1 MPGVSALDV
10 RLAVAAGSV
19 VVDATIEISAATG
32 MSMSAGDV
40 LVDVLSDLTTD
51 ELSSATGTTVLSI
64 EAPVL
69 QWARATLSETPPAP
83 PSPREHATVITHH
96 ATVGGALSDFNA
108 SQYRKGLASLLPG
121 VSALDVRLAVAAG
134 SVVVDATIE
143 ISAATGMSMSAG
155 DVLVDVLSD
164 LTTDELSSATGT
176 TVLSIEAPVLQWA
189 RATLSETPPAPPSPP
204 LAAPSGNSAT
214 PSPPSPPAFAY
225 QAVTLA
231 SAISISLVFFAISV
245 ACCFGFASKTAR
257 DRHASPLV
265 GVVHQRADKA
275 ANGRRE
281 MGESPRDDASRPDDA
296 QPSERAVTGFS
307 FKGLAGRYDA
317 VKQ

>member
-1 MPGVSALDV
+1 
-10 RLAVAAGSV
+10 
-19 VVDATIEISAATG
+19 
-32 MSMSAGDV
+32 
-40 LVDVLSDLTTD
+40 
-51 ELSSATGTTVLSI
+51 
-64 EAPVL
+64 
-69 QWARATLSETPPAP
+69 
-83 PSPREHATVITHH
+83 
-96 ATVGGALSDFNA
+96 
-108 SQYRKGLASLLPG
+108 LPG

-134 SVVVDATIE
+134 SVVVDAAIQVLP
-143 ISAATGMSMSAG
+143 ATGSSASAG
-155 DVLVDVLSD
+155 DVLLGALSN
-164 LTTDELSSATGT
+164 LTTDELSSATGM

-189 RATLSETPPAPPSPP
+189 RATLSATARQQRAPSPPPLSSPPAPPSPP
-204 LAAPSGNSAT
+204 LAAPGGNTAT

-245 ACCFGFASKTAR
+245 ACCFGLASKTAR

-281 MGESPRDDASRPDDA
+281 MGESPRDDASRSDDA